1 MFDIGWAELV
11 LIAIVILF
19 AFGPEDI
26 PKLMY
31 GLGRIMRRFRYMRYA
46 LSSQFEDF
54 MEKAEKSGQVQA
66 KPMTTKQTIEKDPE
80 GDEDE
85 EYMEMLPP
93 PEEVPGDI
101 SIEDLPDID
110 NEPKNDRPDNANT
123 HGK

>member
-11 LIAIVILF
+11 LIAVVILF

-31 GLGRIMRRFRYMRYA
+31 GLGRILRRFRYMRYA

-54 MEKAEKSGQVQA
+54 MEKAEKTGQVTP
-66 KPMTTKQTIEKDPE
+66 KPLTTAHTVEKDPE

-85 EYMEMLPP
+85 EYMEALPP
-93 PEEVPGDI
+93 PDEIPPDINVEE
-101 SIEDLPDID
+101 LPDIENQTD
-110 NEPKNDRPDNANT
+110 DRPKHDT
-123 HGK
+123 DGK